1 MSAVWN
7 ERGQVFP
14 PRRVGKKLLFPT
26 RNHRKRTARNTC
38 KTDALQSPSLSLSL
52 AVIKRTRNYPKYIQQ
67 TIVCTRALRWI
78 DTGEPRPIT
87 RYREEMKSSLKLV
100 RPVSWTRPLNGQ
112 KPPRYFSPIFS
123 SAFPAARNFLPDNRP
138 PRFLSSI
145 DMNPRIRPTM
155 REGNDD
161 RIHTNTLSKG
171 RMMAWLQ
178 QPWTRREREMRK
190 SVRIVSF
197 FWLPVGGDGSSGVT
211 GAVIFLLFLAK
222 NKKKQVRRQA
232 TTLIKQAKRIQ
243 IDIQVQVQDGI
254 FSFRYARRRVR
265 NVYLLEQVLGAS
277 S

>member
-112 KPPRYFSPIFS
+112 KPPRYFSPIFLLLSQPPETS
-123 SAFPAARNFLPDNRP
+123 SPIIGLRVFSP
-138 PRFLSSI
+138 LSI
-145 DMNPRIRPTM
+145 WIRASGQQWERGTM
-155 REGNDD
+155 TVYTQTHCRTAGW
-161 RIHTNTLSKG
+161 
-171 RMMAWLQ
+171 WLDYNNLE
-178 QPWTRREREMRK
+178 RDERERCAKVWESYHFSGCQWVGMARPAWP
-190 SVRIVSF
+190 VRSF
-197 FWLPVGGDGSSGVT
+197 FYFFFGQ
-211 GAVIFLLFLAK
+211 K
-222 NKKKQVRRQA
+222 
-232 TTLIKQAKRIQ
+232 
-243 IDIQVQVQDGI
+243 
-254 FSFRYARRRVR
+254 
-265 NVYLLEQVLGAS
+265 
-277 S
+277 